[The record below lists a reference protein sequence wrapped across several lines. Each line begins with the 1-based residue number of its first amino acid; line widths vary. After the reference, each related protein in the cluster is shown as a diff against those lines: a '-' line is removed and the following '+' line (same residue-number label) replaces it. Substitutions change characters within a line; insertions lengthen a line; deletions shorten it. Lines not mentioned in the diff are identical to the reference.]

1 MWCAVSWAAPVCW
14 APVSSGPR
22 VDPECLGGRGGVEQ
36 SEATVFLQDR
46 DLGGK
51 QDEARLGTGV
61 RRSGVGGKEGIPSK
75 GSS

>member
-1 MWCAVSWAAPVCW
+1 MP
-14 APVSSGPR
+14 
-22 VDPECLGGRGGVEQ
+22 GREGGVEQ